1 METKTIV
8 SVIVQLIVAANEA
21 LMAFGVTQFEGVT
34 ADTVYMVVSTV
45 VMVIAWAYG
54 IWKNHN
60 FTAAAYEAQGVLD
73 QLKGNAE
80 NNIVAEDVEEG
91 EDDEQDL

>member
-80 NNIVAEDVEEG
+80 DNVETENM
-91 EDDEQDL
+91 EEENEQDL